1 MLAHELRN
9 PLAPISS
16 AADMLRIAYS
26 SEPRVKQISEIVA
39 RQVAHM
45 RHLVDDLLDV
55 SRVTRGLV
63 TISRQ
68 PIDLRGVV
76 SEAVEQSRPLVDA
89 RRHQLAVALPDAAL
103 MVDGDHTRLVQ
114 VAANLLNNAAKY
126 THEGGRIEVVLA
138 RHGNAARLTV
148 HDNGTGIDPALLPV
162 VFDLFT
168 QGSRTLDRAQ
178 GGLGLGLALVRKL
191 VELHGGQVDASSP
204 GLGQGSTF
212 TVTLP
217 LL

>member
-1 MLAHELRN
+1 
-9 PLAPISS
+9 
-16 AADMLRIAYS
+16 
-26 SEPRVKQISEIVA
+26 VKQISDIIA

-45 RHLVDDLLDV
+45 RHLVNDLLDV

-63 TISRQ
+63 AVAKQ
-68 PIDLRGVV
+68 PIDLRRVV
-76 SEAVEQSRPLVDA
+76 AEAAEQVRPLVDA
-89 RRHQLAVALPDAAL
+89 RRHGLDVALGEAPV

-114 VAANLLNNAAKY
+114 VVANLLTNAAKY
-126 THEGGRIEVVLA
+126 TPEGGHIEVELEAADGHAFLA
-138 RHGNAARLTV
+138 IRDDGN
-148 HDNGTGIDPALLPV
+148 GIGPDLLPV

-191 VELHGGQVDASSP
+191 VELHGGKVDAASAGP
-204 GLGQGSTF
+204 GRGSTF

-217 LL
+217 LLDIKPGSDPKFEKLPETGV